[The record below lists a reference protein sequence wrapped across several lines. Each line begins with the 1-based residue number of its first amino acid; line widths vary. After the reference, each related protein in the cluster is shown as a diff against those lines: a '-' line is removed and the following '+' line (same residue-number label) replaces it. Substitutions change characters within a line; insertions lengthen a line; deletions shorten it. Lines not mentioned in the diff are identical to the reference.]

1 MGFRKANALAD
12 DLVSLAMEE
21 GFERSL
27 LELAKSHENKI
38 GPWIEIIESDV
49 MSALKGSLAARAGVR
64 GDAEAVVTAAQ
75 QMQVFFK
82 EFRANL
88 ERE

>member
-1 MGFRKANALAD
+1 MGFGRANALAD

-38 GPWIEIIESDV
+38 GPWIEIIESEV
-49 MSALKGSLAARAGVR
+49 MSALKGSLAASAGVT
-64 GDAEAVVTAAQ
+64 GDAEAVATAAQ
-75 QMQVFFK
+75 QMQIFFK
-82 EFRANL
+82 AFRANL
-88 ERE
+88 EKE